1 MKKIFS
7 EEFDKLLKLVSSN
20 EPFCFTRFS
29 DGEITIL
36 RNKTVVLG
44 DGYFIQGD
52 LHGDQKNFV
61 HPSSY
66 NEEERKEFY
75 PEKHLFFHK
84 KLVEAFKFKKRNY
97 FKGIP
102 PQNALDGDRSWRFCI
117 DLYGPEDHEHLSF
130 SNVMINDNYKRFIY
144 EMLPVFVNKKVVL
157 ISNEKSNFAKLPF
170 KIFKHYKIGSN
181 CMINSYYL
189 IDEIKQ
195 WIEEEKIE
203 NTLFLFSASSLSN
216 LLGYE
221 LYKTYDKNQYLD
233 IGSSLGPL
241 LGLEGWR
248 ATRTYLNMFWS
259 NPSNPPPQDI
269 DIWN

>member
-1 MKKIFS
+1 MVKIFS
-7 EEFDKLLKLVSSN
+7 QEFDKLLKLVSSN

-29 DGEITIL
+29 DGEVTIL

-52 LHGDQKNFV
+52 LHGDQRNIV
-61 HPSSY
+61 HPNSY
-66 NEEERKEFY
+66 NKEEQKEFY
-75 PEKHLFFHK
+75 PEKHFFFHK
-84 KLVEAFKFKKRNY
+84 RLVEAFKYKKHNY

-117 DLYGPEDHEHLSF
+117 DLYGPDDHDHLSF

-144 EMLPVFVNKKVVL
+144 EMVPTFCNKKIVL
-157 ISNEKSNFAKLPF
+157 VSNENSKIDNLPF
-170 KIFKHYKIGSN
+170 KVIKHYKIGSN
-181 CMINSYYL
+181 CMVNNYYL
-189 IDEIKQ
+189 IDEIKD
-195 WIEEEKIE
+195 WINENKIE
-203 NTLFLFSASSLSN
+203 NTLFLFSASTLSN

-221 LYKTYDKNQYLD
+221 LYKSFDQNQYLD

-241 LGLEGWR
+241 LGLQGWR
-248 ATRTYLNMFWS
+248 ATRTYLNIFWS
-259 NPSNPPPQDI
+259 NPSNPSPQEV

>member
-1 MKKIFS
+1 MVKLFS
-7 EEFDKLLKLVSSN
+7 SEFDKLLNLVSNN
-20 EPFCFTRFS
+20 EGFCFSRFS
-29 DGEITIL
+29 DGEVTIL

-52 LHGDQKNFV
+52 IHGDKKNIV
-61 HPSSY
+61 NPNSY
-66 NEEERKEFY
+66 NQEERKEFY

-84 KLVEAFKFKKRNY
+84 KLTEAFKFKKKNY

-102 PQNALDGDRSWRFCI
+102 PQNALDGDGSWKFCI
-117 DLYGPEDHEHLSF
+117 DLYGPNDHEHLSF

-144 EMLPVFVNKKVVL
+144 EMVPIFSTKKIVL
-157 ISNEKSNFAKLPF
+157 VSNENSILTDLPF
-170 KIFKHYKIGSN
+170 KVFKHYKIGSN
-181 CMINSYYL
+181 CMINNYYL

-195 WIEEEKIE
+195 WIEENRIE

-221 LYKTYDKNQYLD
+221 LYKNYNKNQYLD

-241 LGLEGWR
+241 LGLQGWKS
-248 ATRTYLNMFWS
+248 TRTYLNIFWS
-259 NPSNPPPQDI
+259 NPSNPAPQEI

>member
-1 MKKIFS
+1 MVKTFS
-7 EEFDKLLKLVSSN
+7 EEFNKLLKLVASN

-44 DGYFIQGD
+44 EGYFIQGD
-52 LHGDQKNFV
+52 LHGEQKNLV
-61 HPSSY
+61 HPNSY

-75 PEKHLFFHK
+75 PQKHQFFHK
-84 KLVEAFKFKKRNY
+84 KLVEAFKFKKKNY

-102 PQNALDGDRSWRFCI
+102 PQNALDGDRSWKFCI
-117 DLYGPEDHEHLSF
+117 NLYGSEDHEHLSF
-130 SNVMINDNYKRFIY
+130 ANVMINNNYKRFIN
-144 EMLPVFVNKKVVL
+144 EMLPLFANKKIVL
-157 ISNEKSNFAKLPF
+157 VSNEKSNLSKLPF
-170 KIFKHYKIGSN
+170 NVIKHFKIGNN

-189 IDEIKQ
+189 IDEIKE
-195 WIEEEKIE
+195 WIEENDVT

-221 LYKTYDKNQYLD
+221 LFKKYDSNQYLD
-233 IGSSLGPL
+233 VGSSLGPL

-248 ATRTYLNMFWS
+248 ATRTYLNLYWS
-259 NPSNPPPQDI
+259 NPQNPPSQEI